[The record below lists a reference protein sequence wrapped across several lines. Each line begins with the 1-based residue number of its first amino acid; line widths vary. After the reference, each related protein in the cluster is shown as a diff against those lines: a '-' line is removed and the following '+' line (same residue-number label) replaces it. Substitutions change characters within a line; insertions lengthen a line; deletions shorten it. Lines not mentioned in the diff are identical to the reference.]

1 MLEKQQQLQKRRRE
15 RQKSSRGHDAM
26 DHIDS
31 EPIKT
36 NFKIQTRPT
45 RSNGSNGSNQSNQ
58 SNGFNGSNGSNSPKT
73 ADSNSDTESERTG
86 SRTQEASSGY
96 SSSSIESHLHR
107 LDQIS
112 DSEMSSPDREQP
124 ISSNKSDV
132 DPDLS
137 LEDELLEASSSLGP
151 SSGLYTSGEGQITKA
166 EADKVEVEE
175 RLEEMEKVVV
185 SLQAENRR
193 LQTMFASG
201 AAASRSIQCSQAG
214 ASAAEAGTCS
224 SSSSSLMQDSFKS
237 VDDEVQDVLDVR
249 RGKLC
254 RKCLNVVDATPANL
268 IGTAFQMMG
277 ETANQEMSDF
287 AYEFEYGIDAQQPL
301 SLQDEINMS
310 EHVETCLEPSLP
322 APPGVE
328 APQPETSNFRQLF
341 SRIFTLLR
349 STHTNENVT

>member
-201 AAASRSIQCSQAG
+201 AAPSKSIQCSQAG

-277 ETANQEMSDF
+277 ETANQE
-287 AYEFEYGIDAQQPL
+287 
-301 SLQDEINMS
+301 LQRVFWKWQKDE
-310 EHVETCLEPSLP
+310 LW
-322 APPGVE
+322 
-328 APQPETSNFRQLF
+328 
-341 SRIFTLLR
+341 LR
-349 STHTNENVT
+349 SRNGWLDLWFLAVCFFALAISLCSSVTQLRCCT

>member
-249 RGKLC
+249 FYQSADAIGDQALNQRLRRGKLC

-268 IGTAFQMMG
+268 IGTAFQM
-277 ETANQEMSDF
+277 T
-287 AYEFEYGIDAQQPL
+287 
-301 SLQDEINMS
+301 
-310 EHVETCLEPSLP
+310 
-322 APPGVE
+322 
-328 APQPETSNFRQLF
+328 
-341 SRIFTLLR
+341 
-349 STHTNENVT
+349 

>member
-15 RQKSSRGHDAM
+15 RQKSSRGHDSM

-45 RSNGSNGSNQSNQ
+45 RSNQTNGSNG

-201 AAASRSIQCSQAG
+201 AAASKSIQCSQAG

-277 ETANQEMSDF
+277 ETANQE
-287 AYEFEYGIDAQQPL
+287 
-301 SLQDEINMS
+301 LQRVFWKWQKDE
-310 EHVETCLEPSLP
+310 LW
-322 APPGVE
+322 
-328 APQPETSNFRQLF
+328 
-341 SRIFTLLR
+341 LR
-349 STHTNENVT
+349 SRNGWLDLWFLAVCFFALAISLCSSVTQLRCCT